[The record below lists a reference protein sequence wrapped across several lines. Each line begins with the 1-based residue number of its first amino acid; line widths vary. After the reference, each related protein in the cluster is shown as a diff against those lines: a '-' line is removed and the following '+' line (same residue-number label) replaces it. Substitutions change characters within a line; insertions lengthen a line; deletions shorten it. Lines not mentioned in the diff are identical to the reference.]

1 VGKDNKDFFWPSYVD
16 LLTALFTI
24 VLVLFILSFKLF
36 KDKTDELKIEKD
48 KLQVLASQYE
58 RIKKIDTLIRTLES
72 SGTFKYD
79 SINKRFLVQK
89 FTGEEIFESFSENI
103 KPQFYKD
110 AEDAGKEIIAL
121 VNSLYDKHKVKLLVI
136 IEGNTARQ
144 PGSPTTENTFSY
156 DLSYRRA
163 LALKSLW
170 ITQGIVFDSKKSE
183 LLIAGSGLSGIDRS
197 PTENNNKRF
206 LIQIIPKIEK

>member
-1 VGKDNKDFFWPSYVD
+1 MENKGKGFFWPSYVD
-16 LLTALFTI
+16 LLTALFAV
-24 VLVLFILSFKLF
+24 VLVLFVLSFKLN
-36 KDKTDELKIEKD
+36 KDKTSQLKESKD
-48 KLQVLASQYE
+48 SLQVLASQYE

-79 SINKRFLVQK
+79 PINKRFLVQK
-89 FTGEEIFESFSENI
+89 FTGKEIFEAFSENI

-121 VNSLYDKHKVKLLVI
+121 VNTLYEKQKVKLLVI
-136 IEGNTARQ
+136 IEGNVARQ
-144 PGSPTTENTFSY
+144 QGSSTTENTFSY

-170 ITQGIVFDSKKSE
+170 ISRGIVFDPKKSE
-183 LLIAGSGLSGIDRS
+183 LLIAGSGLSGIDRAS
-197 PTENNNKRF
+197 NEDNNKRF